1 MYKLCS
7 AIYTKHIDKYFC
19 IVTSERP
26 TPSAKAPQALKQKSE
41 IYKCLQNSLILT
53 GLSQLGVMRV
63 VTTMLLHW
71 VLESGQCT
79 SMSSSATPVR
89 VWSLTFHVE
98 FSCKLLV
105 PLASL
110 WRLHHPVA
118 LFRSAVLPLFI
129 FSFKFFV
136 IAALPI
142 KSIVFL
148 PWLRS

>member
-19 IVTSERP
+19 IVTSKRP
-26 TPSAKAPQALKQKSE
+26 MPSAKAPQALKLKSE
-41 IYKCLQNSLILT
+41 IYKCLQNLLILT
-53 GLSQLGVMRV
+53 GLSQLGVIRL

-89 VWSLTFHVE
+89 VWFLTFHVV
-98 FSCKLLV
+98 FSCSLLV
-105 PLASL
+105 LLASL
-110 WRLHHPVA
+110 WRLHHPIA
-118 LFRSAVLPLFI
+118 LFRWLECCVSFC
-129 FSFKFFV
+129 FKFFV
-136 IAALPI
+136 ITALLI

-148 PWLRS
+148 PWLLS